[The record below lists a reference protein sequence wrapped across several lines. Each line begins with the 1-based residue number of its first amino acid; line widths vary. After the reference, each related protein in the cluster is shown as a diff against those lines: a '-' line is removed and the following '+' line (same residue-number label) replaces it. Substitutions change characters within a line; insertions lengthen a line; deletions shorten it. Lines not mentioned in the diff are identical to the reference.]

1 MLLSLL
7 SQSPFYSQP
16 VANVFSI
23 EVIKVMSFPCSE
35 PFNYFLFSKN
45 LAKIL
50 KILAVTQEALQGV
63 ASVYLSTLTLC

>member
-16 VANVFSI
+16 VTNVFSI

-35 PFNYFLFSKN
+35 PFNYFLLL

>member
-23 EVIKVMSFPCSE
+23 EVIKMMSFPCSE
-35 PFNYFLFSKN
+35 PFNYFL
-45 LAKIL
+45 LHLPKIL

>member
-35 PFNYFLFSKN
+35 PFNYFLLH